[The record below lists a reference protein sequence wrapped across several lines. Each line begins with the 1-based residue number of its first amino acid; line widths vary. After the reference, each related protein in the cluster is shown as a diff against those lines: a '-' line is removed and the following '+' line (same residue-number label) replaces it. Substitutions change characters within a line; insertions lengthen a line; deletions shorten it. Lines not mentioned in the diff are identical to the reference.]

1 MMNTNTIFLPMKSF
15 LISCALFVGALTAF
29 SNANALE
36 TTSPAEV
43 GLSAA
48 KLQEFKTELQRRVD
62 AGEIPGAV
70 LMVIRNGKIAVN
82 EAVGFKDRPNA
93 TPMSTDAIFPV
104 ASMTKPIVTV
114 AVMKLIE
121 SGKIKL
127 SDPLSKYIPEFKDV
141 KVGVEK
147 LNSEGK
153 AELTLVNANRAI
165 TIQDLLRHTSGL
177 TYGYFDTTLVDKIYL
192 ENHISDPEQTLE
204 QQVLKL
210 AKMPLKFQPGSTWN
224 YGLSLDVLGRVIEII
239 TGKPLD
245 LAIQDMVT
253 GPLKMNDTNFW
264 ISEDKYPRAAFSK
277 SLNKYQPPKKKPSLL
292 SGGAGL
298 YTTAQDYARFCQMLL
313 NKGQLEGVRIL
324 SRKSVELMTADNLP
338 PGVYGAKSSDLI
350 RPENGLS
357 FGLGFAVRTEQGR
370 NSLLGSKGEYFWL
383 GASGTNFV
391 IDPTEKMITLLLI
404 YQPDKMVDNLHLMRN
419 MGNALIND

>member
-1 MMNTNTIFLPMKSF
+1 
-15 LISCALFVGALTAF
+15 
-29 SNANALE
+29 
-36 TTSPAEV
+36 
-43 GLSAA
+43 
-48 KLQEFKTELQRRVD
+48 
-62 AGEIPGAV
+62 
-70 LMVIRNGKIAVN
+70 
-82 EAVGFKDRPNA
+82 
-93 TPMSTDAIFPV
+93 
-104 ASMTKPIVTV
+104 
-114 AVMKLIE
+114 MKLVE
-121 SGKIKL
+121 AGKLKL

-147 LNSEGK
+147 LNSDGK

-177 TYGYFDTTLVDKIYL
+177 TYGYFDNTLVDKTYL
-192 ENHISDPEQTLE
+192 ENHISDSDQTLE

-224 YGLSLDVLGRVIEII
+224 YGLSADVLGRVIEII
-239 TGKPLD
+239 TGKSLD
-245 LAIQDMVT
+245 LALQDMVT
-253 GPLKMNDTNFW
+253 VPLKMNDTNFW
-264 ISEDKYPRAAFSK
+264 IAEDKYPRAAFSNGV
-277 SLNKYQPPKKKPSLL
+277 NKYQPPKKKPSLL

-298 YTTAQDYARFCQMLL
+298 YTTAHDYARFCQMLL

-338 PGVYGAKSSDLI
+338 SGVYGAKASDMI

-357 FGLGFAVRTEQGR
+357 FGLGFAIRTEQGR
-370 NSLLGSKGEYFWL
+370 NGLLGSKGEYFWL

-404 YQPDKMVDNLHLMRN
+404 YQPEKMVDNLHLMRN